1 MPRPLAQ
8 QQRDLVD
15 AGRRLRQQR
24 RQLRAGIGQV
34 GALLLQVQLAHRAA
48 PGARRQDTHAV
59 FQRGDVL
66 ARQPD
71 LALGGAQFEVVARQ
85 VAGQRQPGQVQQR
98 GLADYVGVR
107 PSMERR
113 TRPHRSSSQDAS
125 KPA

>member
-1 MPRPLAQ
+1 MLA
-8 QQRDLVD
+8 
-15 AGRRLRQQR
+15 AACASSGGSC
-24 RQLRAGIGQV
+24 AGIGQV

-71 LALGGAQFEVVARQ
+71 LALGGAQFEVARQ

-107 PSMERR
+107 PLDGAAHAAPQVQFPGRVE
-113 TRPHRSSSQDAS
+113 AGLI
-125 KPA
+125 